1 MTFTSLFFF
10 LIVMSNLIVNVFF
23 RLWYILPWTPC
34 EGDEKEEKE
43 EKEERWKRRKG
54 EISTP

>member
-1 MTFTSLFFF
+1 
-10 LIVMSNLIVNVFF
+10 MSNLIDNCNVFF

-34 EGDEKEEKE
+34 EGDEKEEKKEKE

-54 EISTP
+54 KISTP

>member
-1 MTFTSLFFF
+1 
-10 LIVMSNLIVNVFF
+10 MSNLIDNCNVFF

-54 EISTP
+54 KISTP